1 VTEGGHSIR
10 ATIYARSA
18 IETRILHKPTVIFIF
33 VRQQALEKRPNP
45 VADHRRSIHCPANA
59 VLGY

>member
-1 VTEGGHSIR
+1 
-10 ATIYARSA
+10 
-18 IETRILHKPTVIFIF
+18 LHKPTVIFIF
-33 VRQQALEKRPNP
+33 VRQQALEKHPDP